1 MDLHNSKQPNH
12 NTNVN
17 DFLKLLEKF
26 SPEELKEIQTKMK
39 SNIHNKNIDN
49 IDISNYKYHYVMK
62 KIDYNKDFLN
72 NINCQSKHFFLEKI
86 KNNIRNICIL
96 GLVQSGKTN
105 EIISLV
111 YLCIRYLKIPVIII
125 IQNRISGYKQL
136 ESRIKN
142 FIKKLTDFNFK
153 IKYDKSLNNK
163 NLEKIFN
170 YDNPQPE
177 VIIALANYKQLGKIQ
192 RNLDIIKQ
200 GKNGRISPFALFMD
214 EYDDLIKRRSD
225 IEEIYSEDISE
236 KDKKTFEKDKKKIE
250 EYSDYIQENS
260 IINVGITATMLAPML
275 TDNMKIENIFHLT
288 PSINYVGFGSERINI
303 IDITP
308 YVTEIK
314 NKLEIHINKLEYL
327 IDEVDN
333 SVDMQSKDYS
343 ILLINISDLSDV
355 HNNIFN
361 VFKNHFEEWSCI
373 KLNSKGEDG
382 NIECTLPNECYSD
395 KKYEIG
401 KHILDNDND
410 KNKIYDIIEEKCI
423 VPQTCKIAQNK
434 TKQERTYTKHS
445 IKFENCNIS
454 DIITHVNNY
463 TNKIAIVSGKM
474 ACRGLSFVTNDYN
487 KHITDMIY
495 VPSANSHLT
504 RNVQDM
510 RIFGNFPKDGLNI
523 NLYTLENIYK
533 EDIKNYIET
542 QKSIINSPGN
552 NSCQE
557 ALHKYIFNEKNVPI
571 RKIDRPALTRGI
583 TFNSGEKWGIPT
595 NITNHY
601 KAIQELKKT
610 FSEYKIIFYSYCNTY
625 KLPDNINI
633 NCFKGKDKKIY
644 DVFKNQIDETLK
656 NFENLDII
664 EKITETKKLQWFIY
678 ENYRNA
684 WPLHNPL
691 DLPRESPLICYKK
704 NKDTKHMIDIIVRN
718 YNYGK
723 KELQELKGK
732 KYIILFYGKD
742 CYHYVNC
749 DQEQYYL
756 SDKFKKKIEQKNIV
770 I

>member
-1 MDLHNSKQPNH
+1 MELHISQHKNRS
-12 NTNVN
+12 
-17 DFLKLLEKF
+17 DEEEFLRLLEKF
-26 SPEELKEIQTKMK
+26 SPEQLDYMLKKNKKNLTNKQ
-39 SNIHNKNIDN
+39 NINILT
-49 IDISNYKYHYVMK
+49 NYKYHYVK
-62 KIDYNKDFLN
+62 KQIESNSKDFI
-72 NINCQSKHFFLEKI
+72 NIDCQSKNFFLEKI
-86 KNNIRNICIL
+86 KNNIKNICIL

-142 FIKKLTDFNFK
+142 FIKEIQDFNFK

-177 VIIALANYKQLGKIQ
+177 VIIALANYKQLRKIQ
-192 RNLDIIKQ
+192 NSLDMIKQ
-200 GKNGRISPFALFMD
+200 GNNGRISPFALFMD

-225 IEEIYSEDISE
+225 TEELYSEDISE
-236 KDKKTFEKDKKKIE
+236 KDKKTLEKDKKKIE
-250 EYSDYIQENS
+250 EYSNYIQENS
-260 IINVGITATMLAPML
+260 IVNVGITATMLAPML
-275 TDNMKIENIFHLT
+275 TDKMKIENIFHLI
-288 PSINYVGFGSERINI
+288 PSVNYVGFGSERINI

-308 YVTEIK
+308 HVTEFK

-333 SVDMQSKDYS
+333 SVDMQNKDYS
-343 ILLINISDLSDV
+343 ILLINISDLSDIHKKV
-355 HNNIFN
+355 YD

-395 KKYEIG
+395 QKYEIG
-401 KHILDNDND
+401 KHILDND

-423 VPQTCKIAQNK
+423 VPQTCVIAQNK
-434 TKQERTYTKHS
+434 TKEERSYSKHS
-445 IKFENCNIS
+445 VKFENCNIS
-454 DIITHVNNY
+454 DIITNLNQY

-474 ACRGLSFVTNDYN
+474 ACRGLSFVTNDYK
-487 KHITDMIY
+487 KHVTDMIY

-510 RIFGNFPKDGLNI
+510 RIFGNFPNDGINI

-542 QKSIINSPGN
+542 QKNIINSPGN
-552 NSCQE
+552 QSCQE
-557 ALHKYIFNEKNVPI
+557 ALHKYIFNEQNVPVK
-571 RKIDRPALTRGI
+571 KIDRIGLTRGI
-583 TFNSGEKWGIPT
+583 TFNSGNKWGVPT
-595 NITNHY
+595 NNTDY
-601 KAIQELKKT
+601 CKTVEDLKRK
-610 FSEYKIIFYSYCNTY
+610 FPKYDIKLYSHHEIYQ
-625 KLPDNINI
+625 LPDNIDI
-633 NCFKGKDKKIY
+633 ECLKEKKIY
-644 DVFKNQIDETLK
+644 NIFKDKIDKALEI
-656 NFENLDII
+656 FEKKHKCEENIQKRQW
-664 EKITETKKLQWFIY
+664 KIY
-678 ENYRNA
+678 SNYRNA

-691 DLPRESPLICYKK
+691 SIYDSIDQKRIPPLICYKENK
-704 NKDTKHMIDIIVRN
+704 NNKNLIDIIIRN
-718 YNYGK
+718 HNYGR
-723 KELQELKGK
+723 KELKSMEGNK
-732 KYIILFYGKD
+732 IIIVFYGKD

-756 SDKFKKKIEQKNIV
+756 NDIFKKKSEQKNIIV